1 MSAQIS
7 QPVCLPGR
15 LQCLRQSERRREGDR
30 ERWQT
35 EGEINKLQNNKK
47 KSKRIRAMLKN
58 KNKSK
63 RSHQNELNDMKT
75 NTRTHCCQ
83 GEEEVVKRGGTTTC
97 RYNEWAARV
106 NKADACSNIGNIQLN
121 RTTAKGRMR
130 NELCCVAMT
139 RLEPRPAAAANPC
152 LLFYL

>member
-1 MSAQIS
+1 MIFGKTGEGVYKYRRCRHKFLCLS
-7 QPVCLPGR
+7 VCLGDCIAEGIAR
-15 LQCLRQSERRREGDR
+15 NREG
-30 ERWQT
+30 EGEIQT

-83 GEEEVVKRGGTTTC
+83 RKEGEWKGKMRRG
-97 RYNEWAARV
+97 REYNYMQV
-106 NKADACSNIGNIQLN
+106 Q
-121 RTTAKGRMR
+121 RMG
-130 NELCCVAMT
+130 
-139 RLEPRPAAAANPC
+139 C
-152 LLFYL
+152 LGK